1 MKTDRRKALECSL
14 GLLAGAALSPSF
26 AQSVYPNGT
35 IRIVIPSAVGGG
47 NDIMMRMV
55 AQKLSEIWGT
65 PTIIDA
71 KPGANGAIAA
81 TAVAKA
87 APDGQTL
94 LLTNSAILTN
104 ISLLSNPGYKMSEF
118 VPVSM
123 MALVPIAIGVRT
135 SLGVASLQEYITL
148 ARSNSKKLSFGTAG
162 QGSSS
167 HFLGELLNIAASIET
182 LHIPYKGE
190 APAIQD
196 LLGGQIDSVITSI
209 GALSRHPGKI
219 KTLAVC
225 GSNRFAPY
233 PDVTTFA
240 EAGFPNVNMPGW
252 AAVLAPAG
260 TPRPIVD
267 RLSFEL
273 GRIIKLPEVA
283 SKTLDLGFEPVGWSS
298 DKLSPFLLEQAVM
311 VAKLVESG
319 RVKI

>member
-1 MKTDRRKALECSL
+1 M
-14 GLLAGAALSPSF
+14 
-26 AQSVYPNGT
+26 
-35 IRIVIPSAVGGG
+35 
-47 NDIMMRMV
+47 
-55 AQKLSEIWGT
+55 
-65 PTIIDA
+65 
-71 KPGANGAIAA
+71 
-81 TAVAKA
+81 
-87 APDGQTL
+87 
-94 LLTNSAILTN
+94 
-104 ISLLSNPGYKMSEF
+104 
-118 VPVSM
+118 
-123 MALVPIAIGVRT
+123 
-135 SLGVASLQEYITL
+135 
-148 ARSNSKKLSFGTAG
+148 
-162 QGSSS
+162 
-167 HFLGELLNIAASIET
+167 
-182 LHIPYKGE
+182 
-190 APAIQD
+190 
-196 LLGGQIDSVITSI
+196 ITSI